1 MAIRSKS
8 SSTTVDRGIDHK
20 VAVKLENVM
29 VEYDL
34 PNDRINSL
42 KEYAIRL
49 AQHRIHKKR
58 FYALKNINLEIYAGE
73 IFGILGKNGAG
84 KSTLM
89 KVISRV
95 LVPTT
100 GNVWIAGIVHPLL
113 QLGAGFHPE
122 LTGRENIFLNG
133 TILGHSKKEIEKKF
147 QEIVDFSEVNE
158 FIESPL
164 RTYSSGMQA
173 RLGFSVATAWVPD
186 ILILDEVLAVGD
198 AAFREK
204 CNKRM
209 LDYKELGTTIIVVS
223 HTPSQI
229 ATLCQRAIW
238 IDHGSIICSGDAREV
253 SEKYNFALLGK
264 KIEKE

>member
-1 MAIRSKS
+1 MATEYKNLQ
-8 SSTTVDRGIDHK
+8 STPSNELAI
-20 VAVKLENVM
+20 KLENVS

-34 PNDRINSL
+34 PSDRINSL
-42 KEYAIRL
+42 KEYVIRL
-49 AQHRIHKKR
+49 VQRRIHKKK
-58 FYALKNINLEIYAGE
+58 FYALHDINLEIYAGE

-95 LVPTT
+95 LIPTQ
-100 GNVWIAGIVHPLL
+100 GKVWIAGVVHPLL

-122 LTGRENIFLNG
+122 LTGRENVYLNG
-133 TILGHSKKEIEKKF
+133 TILGHSKDEVAKKF
-147 QEIVDFSEVNE
+147 QEIVDFSEIGD

-173 RLGFSVATAWVPD
+173 RLGFAVATAWIPD
-186 ILILDEVLAVGD
+186 ILVLDEVLAVGD

-204 CNKRM
+204 CNTRI
-209 LDYKELGTTIIVVS
+209 LEYKELGTTIVVVS
-223 HTPSQI
+223 HTPSTI
-229 ATLCQRAIW
+229 ASLCQRAIW
-238 IDHGSIICSGDAREV
+238 IDHGSIICSGNAEEV
-253 SEKYNFALLGK
+253 SEKYNFAMLGR